1 MGDNYDISNVSF
13 DITPRINNISKSY
26 IFRGNKKN
34 GRSRNLKSL
43 SNEKTRE
50 TLNKK
55 KVIFIKI
62 EIIRIESYKKYN
74 KTIKNKIHF
83 DESNNKCF
91 IF

>member
-26 IFRGNKKN
+26 IFCGNKKN

-55 KVIFIKI
+55 KVTFIKI